1 MRPPQDIRSIIEA
14 TGLPCAYR
22 EWKASPDNPAPPPP
36 YCVYY
41 AGRANNFAADGV
53 VWFTA
58 QSYTVELY
66 TEDKEP
72 ATEAALEAALTA
84 TGIFWT
90 KDEAYIDSERMNEI
104 IYEFEV

>member
-14 TGLPCAYR
+14 AGLPCAYR
-22 EWKASPDNPAPPPP
+22 TWEEGQAPPLP

-41 AGRANNFAADGV
+41 AGRADNFAADGL

-58 QSYTVELY
+58 QRYTVELY
-66 TEDKEP
+66 TEDKDP

-84 TGIFWT
+84 AGIFWT
-90 KDEAYIDSERMNEI
+90 RDEAYIDSERMNEI

>member
-1 MRPPQDIRSIIEA
+1 MRPPQDIRSIIETA
-14 TGLPCAYR
+14 GLPCAYR
-22 EWKASPDNPAPPPP
+22 TWGEGQAPPLP

-58 QSYTVELY
+58 QRYTVELY
-66 TEDKEP
+66 TEDKNP
-72 ATEAALEAALTA
+72 TIEAVLEAALTEA
-84 TGIFWT
+84 GIFWT
-90 KDEAYIDSERMNEI
+90 KDEVYIDSERMNEI